1 MEKVYVVYGYDY
13 QAKKETSFTLDKRNI
28 TPFICRVFSRL
39 EDVEKYVFDYYNEHV
54 TDDVVLNMSKSK
66 NGYFSANMTGRH
78 ENNGVIYGTVIE
90 AQVSDVTEEIGDSN
104 LFDDIFSIFNG

>member
-28 TPFICRVFSRL
+28 TLFICRVFARF
-39 EDVEKYVFDYYNEHV
+39 EDVEKYVFDYYKEHAA
-54 TDDVVLNMSKSK
+54 DDVVLNMSKTK
-66 NGYFSANMTGRH
+66 NGYFSANMTDRH

-90 AQVSDVTEEIGDSN
+90 AQVSDVTKEIGDSN
-104 LFDDIFSIFNG
+104 LFDDISCVFNG